1 MFFLSKTPKKML
13 NTPTDTMSNYF
24 KTIETVSSD
33 PILLYQ
39 TRKTIKDNLRCLN
52 NVQLESLN
60 DELKQYK
67 TRNGFD
73 IIFSLIASIKVEKE
87 NILNDYQD
95 NGNLEEI
102 NNFLEKV
109 YASFIHYN
117 DKTLYSR
124 SKKWLNIISG
134 DPSSVCIE
142 NNRTHDVVHYGDHVT
157 RMRSLQNNCKEKLHK
172 FIIPKWNSDQCLVKS
187 LDSLP
192 KISLNSVLD
201 NERDI
206 KIHRQTL
213 LGFDYRYL
221 ECSDKGD
228 SPIKIKLPVNLR
240 DKLDKRGFNLDSH
253 GEFQTDVNVLHMPIK
268 LSTTVANILNKD
280 GRCLKNGDSFDD
292 CTLYIPDSIAKS
304 KDILEMIYYTIKIE
318 NEIDPDRLKN
328 NMILLTVRVDHL
340 QPGETLGQGGWHVDG
355 HQGAER
361 LQMNGEKV
369 AIDRVY
375 AISNTLSTQSTDMRL
390 DLDPVRER
398 AIKDNLTL
406 DQYNLQDIIQKSVIE
421 AENQANL
428 EGNTII
434 TCAGDNNL
442 VYANPYMIHQSRRN
456 DTDIPIKRTFMRIL
470 FTVDERDR
478 IGDTISPVI
487 GPCYPFKIK
496 TITDILQLPEDV
508 YVKGKINT
516 SYKL

>member
-1 MFFLSKTPKKML
+1 ML
-13 NTPTDTMSNYF
+13 
-24 KTIETVSSD
+24 
-33 PILLYQ
+33 
-39 TRKTIKDNLRCLN
+39 
-52 NVQLESLN
+52 
-60 DELKQYK
+60 
-67 TRNGFD
+67 
-73 IIFSLIASIKVEKE
+73 
-87 NILNDYQD
+87 
-95 NGNLEEI
+95 
-102 NNFLEKV
+102 
-109 YASFIHYN
+109 
-117 DKTLYSR
+117 
-124 SKKWLNIISG
+124 
-134 DPSSVCIE
+134 
-142 NNRTHDVVHYGDHVT
+142 
-157 RMRSLQNNCKEKLHK
+157 
-172 FIIPKWNSDQCLVKS
+172 
-187 LDSLP
+187 
-192 KISLNSVLD
+192 
-201 NERDI
+201 
-206 KIHRQTL
+206 
-213 LGFDYRYL
+213 
-221 ECSDKGD
+221 
-228 SPIKIKLPVNLR
+228 
-240 DKLDKRGFNLDSH
+240 
-253 GEFQTDVNVLHMPIK
+253 
-268 LSTTVANILNKD
+268 
-280 GRCLKNGDSFDD
+280 
-292 CTLYIPDSIAKS
+292 
-304 KDILEMIYYTIKIE
+304 
-318 NEIDPDRLKN
+318 
-328 NMILLTVRVDHL
+328 LLTVRVDNL

-456 DTDIPIKRTFMRIL
+456 DTDIPVKRTFMRIL

-496 TITDILQLPEDV
+496 TITDILQLPEGV